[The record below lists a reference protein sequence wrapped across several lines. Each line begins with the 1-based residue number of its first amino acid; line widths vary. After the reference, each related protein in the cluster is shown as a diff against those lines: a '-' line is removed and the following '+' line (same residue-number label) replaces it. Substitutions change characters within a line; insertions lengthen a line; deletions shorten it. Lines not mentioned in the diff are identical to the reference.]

1 MNGVDFFVLKLLVF
15 FIVLI
20 VFVLLLEK
28 ILNRLLGVEKKKIS
42 ETPGK
47 NVDRWGRCII
57 LIFFLCTLPFFIMG
71 DAPFIKW
78 YWIVYVIILF
88 GFQSILE
95 WKYLKSSKQYITTLV
110 FLILT
115 ITFLYNLEYFIS
127 LLDWS

>member
-1 MNGVDFFVLKLLVF
+1 
-15 FIVLI
+15 
-20 VFVLLLEK
+20 
-28 ILNRLLGVEKKKIS
+28 
-42 ETPGK
+42 
-47 NVDRWGRCII
+47 
-57 LIFFLCTLPFFIMG
+57 MG